1 MASHE
6 SKKKS
11 ATDDKSFLKA
21 AAAAAGRH
29 LDVLAKLCY
38 CPSQARVRD
47 FDFDGD
53 GATSAVAA
61 SAVFAPERVLHARQG
76 DLGKFAA
83 SLISSKL
90 KLNCICCCG
99 SMCSSASN

>member
-38 CPSQARVRD
+38 CPSQARVR
-47 FDFDGD
+47 DFDGD